1 MRRWGRLGRT
11 LSAAALAVSV
21 AAISAGGAGVA
32 HADAIDKAAS
42 KLSNLEGD
50 AGQLTTGLSA
60 QRPQVAGD
68 HDERRLVEAQVAY
81 GMKNYTDASIL
92 LYDTVE
98 KRPGNRV
105 YRDSL
110 FILADSLFH
119 KGDYLS
125 SRTYFRKLLADFGER
140 HPQYALALARLVELS
155 LRLHDD
161 DGVQD
166 VLARLERLATTS
178 DTATYVR
185 AKYLYSAGR
194 PDEAAPLFAAIGA
207 TSQHYFQARYFL
219 AVHSIVKVEL
229 ATAAK
234 ILYELVRVQPKNAAD
249 KRIVEL
255 SHMALGRIHYER
267 EQLSES
273 VDQYLMIN
281 RKSDLFDDSLYEVA
295 WVYVKGK
302 EYDKALR
309 ALELLALAN
318 PDSAR
323 TPEVRILEGNLRIRK
338 AKSISELARGNA
350 REEYSKAQATFEKTR
365 DAYTPARD
373 ELMKVI
379 AAHADVGM
387 FFDQITTQST
397 NAFDVA
403 SPAGPSPQLGA
414 EDAAAAGAQ
423 SQPVVDGTV
432 PLALPSLAVTWLREE
447 AQVKRVVVVSDDLA
461 TIRKDLS
468 EADAL
473 LIRIDRA
480 VSSPSRVQIFPALA
494 DRRDR
499 ANSILS
505 DANGIRS
512 KMVGEAHKLAD
523 KVATPEEEGR
533 LRAIADIRL
542 HEEKRLTGAQ
552 GERTRGVS
560 AIKQS
565 FVELD
570 KSAQELEVTI
580 TSIEA
585 EITAMDR
592 FEKDLEAQGK
602 TKDAAA
608 WATESAG
615 LRGDVDGL
623 RKELAAIRGEAV
635 TGQDEA
641 GLNDAD
647 AEKEA
652 RLAFE
657 KASTDEL
664 GQIQAIGA
672 RMSSGDQAK
681 LGRIMGILGRCDA
694 VVATVER
701 ANGQIDSVADS
712 QLVDIR
718 ASLVEEKQRLQEYLG
733 SLQGYEGENKDVG
746 TEVIASSFGAVS
758 DKFYNIVVRADLG
771 VVDVA
776 WAQKEEA
783 KGYRERMNL
792 ESAKEKKVLGEIF
805 RESTEDPPPD
815 PEVSPFTNAPGA
827 R

>member
-1 MRRWGRLGRT
+1 MRRWGRLGPSLT
-11 LSAAALAVSV
+11 AAALALTV
-21 AAISAGGAGVA
+21 GAGVA
-32 HADAIDKAAS
+32 RADAIDKAAN

-105 YRDSL
+105 YRDAL

-119 KGDYLS
+119 KGDHLS
-125 SRTYFRKLLADFGER
+125 SRTYFRKLLTDFGDK
-140 HPQYALALARLVELS
+140 HPQYPLALARLVELS

-249 KRIVEL
+249 KRVVEL

-350 REEYSKAQATFEKTR
+350 REEYYKAQASFEKTR

-373 ELMKVI
+373 DLMKII
-379 AAHADVGM
+379 AAHADVGQ
-387 FFDQITTQST
+387 FFEQITTQST

-403 SPAGPSPQLGA
+403 SPAGPAPQLSA
-414 EDAAAAGAQ
+414 DTAAGAA
-423 SQPVVDGTV
+423 SQPVDGSV

-447 AQVKRVVVVSDDLA
+447 AQVKRVVGVADDLA

-505 DANGIRS
+505 DTNGVRS
-512 KMVGEAHKLAD
+512 KMIGEAHKLAD
-523 KVATPEEEGR
+523 KVATPEEQGR
-533 LRAIADIRL
+533 LRAISDIRL
-542 HEEKRLTGAQ
+542 HEEKRLTGAS

-570 KSAQELEVTI
+570 KSAQELEVAI

-608 WATESAG
+608 WASESAG
-615 LRGDVDGL
+615 LRTDVDGL
-623 RKELAAIRGEAV
+623 RKELSAIRGEAQ

-657 KASTDEL
+657 KASSDEL
-664 GQIQAIGA
+664 QQIQAIGA

-681 LGRIMGILGRCDA
+681 LGRIVGILGRCDA
-694 VVATVER
+694 IVATVER
-701 ANGQIDSVADS
+701 ANVQIDSMADA

-718 ASLVEEKQRLQEYLG
+718 ASLVEEKARLQEYLG

-746 TEVIASSFGAVS
+746 TEVIASSFGAVA
-758 DKFYNIVVRADLG
+758 DKFYGIVVRADLG

-783 KGYRERMNL
+783 KDYRERMNL

-805 RESTEDPPPD
+805 RESTEDPPAD
-815 PEVSPFTNAPGA
+815 PEVSPFTNPPEP